1 LLRSLR
7 ASSTVLVLIL
17 TAALSVG
24 GCSSIFKPKAAPKI
38 TYKERPVDLLYN
50 IASSYLDQGAWQPA
64 IMYYREVERQHP
76 YSEWARRSIMMGAY
90 ANYRAHNYSEAVSE
104 SDRFVQLYPGN
115 PSAAYAHYLK
125 AVCYFEQIVDVGRD
139 QGATE
144 QAQVALREVIR
155 RYPDSPYARDAQ
167 LKLDMVDDQLAG
179 KEMTVGRFYLRTGDT
194 VAAIGRFR
202 SVIDH
207 YGTTSHAPEALYR
220 MVEAYLTLGVNMEAQ
235 RNAAVLGANFP
246 GSPWYADAYA
256 LMNDRGQTMA
266 VTPTGGPRRLR
277 NLFGLGRSSAPAP
290 APAAKPSSPAI
301 APPAS

>member
-1 LLRSLR
+1 LLRPLR
-7 ASSTVLVLIL
+7 ASSTVLIL
-17 TAALSVG
+17 VIAASLGVS
-24 GCSSIFKPKAAPKI
+24 GCNSWFKPKAAPKI
-38 TYKERPVDLLYN
+38 TYQERPVDLLYN

-64 IMYYREVERQHP
+64 ILYYREVERQHP
-76 YSEWARRSIMMGAY
+76 YSEWARRAIMMGAY

-104 SDRFVQLYPGN
+104 ADRFVQLYPGN

-139 QGATE
+139 QGSTE

-155 RYPDSPYARDAQ
+155 RYPDSDYARDAQ

-179 KEMTVGRFYLRTGDT
+179 TEMTVGRFYLRNGDT
-194 VAAIGRFR
+194 VAAIGRFKTVLDR
-202 SVIDH
+202 YS
-207 YGTTSHAPEALYR
+207 TTSHAPEALYR
-220 MVEAYLTLGVNMEAQ
+220 MVEAYLTLGVTMEAQ

-246 GSPWYADAYA
+246 GSPWYAEAYA
-256 LMNDRGQTMA
+256 LMTDKGQTMA

-290 APAAKPSSPAI
+290 APAAKTPSPAI